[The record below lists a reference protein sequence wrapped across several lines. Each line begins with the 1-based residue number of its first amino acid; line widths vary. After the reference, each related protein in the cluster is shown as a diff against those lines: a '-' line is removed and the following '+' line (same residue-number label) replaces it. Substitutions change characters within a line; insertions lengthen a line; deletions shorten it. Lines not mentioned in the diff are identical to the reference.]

1 MARKQHV
8 PSPVRTE
15 YRQARYRT
23 VRKGLVWATLF
34 SAALVGLLLGWQETQ
49 NYLLRDAQFRVA
61 MPPDLGEESPNLEIH
76 GIKNAARA
84 QVAAPFNSDYGRSL
98 YMMPIRQRRL
108 QLLENPWI
116 AEASVTRI
124 WPNRVRVH
132 ITERAPV
139 AWIQIPGED
148 HSSRPALIDGDGN
161 ILHLQQPGDFKLPV
175 LAGVTPR
182 QEEEDRKL
190 RVHRFVKLLQDAGP
204 LAEKISEVDATDPG
218 NLKVMQDE
226 SGRVVT
232 LLLGDR
238 QFKRRLEKFRLS
250 FPEIQKRA
258 PESSIFDLRIEG
270 SILSVPQ
277 GPGQAEQI
285 IRVEVPRGV

>member
-1 MARKQHV
+1 MARKQ
-8 PSPVRTE
+8 PSPAPVRTE
-15 YRQARYRT
+15 DRQARYRT
-23 VRKGLVWATLF
+23 VRRGLLWATLF
-34 SAALVGLLLGWQETQ
+34 SFTVVGLLFGWQETQ
-49 NYLLRDAQFRVA
+49 NYLLRDGQFRVP
-61 MPPDLGEESPNLEIH
+61 MPADLGEESPNLEIH
-76 GIKNAARA
+76 GLKNAARA
-84 QVAAPFNSDYGRSL
+84 HVAAPFNPDYGRSL
-98 YMMPIRQRRL
+98 YMVPIRQRRL
-108 QLLENPWI
+108 QLLQNPWV
-116 AEASVTRI
+116 AEASVTRV
-124 WPNRVRVH
+124 WPNRVRVQ
-132 ITERAPV
+132 IQERVPV

-148 HSSRPALIDGDGN
+148 QSGRPALIDGDGN
-161 ILHLQQPGDFKLPV
+161 ILQLQQPGDFKLPV

-182 QEEEDRKL
+182 QAEDDRKL

-204 LAEKISEVDATDPG
+204 LAEKISEVDAADPS

-250 FPEIQKRA
+250 YPEIQKRA
-258 PESSIFDLRIEG
+258 PESNFFDLRIEG

>member
-1 MARKQHV
+1 MARKQ
-8 PSPVRTE
+8 PTPTAVRTE
-15 YRQARYRT
+15 DRQARFRT

-34 SAALVGLLLGWQETQ
+34 SVALVSLLLGWQETQ
-49 NYLLRDAQFRVA
+49 NYLLRDAQFRVP

-84 QVAAPFNSDYGRSL
+84 QVAAPFGADYGRSL
-98 YMMPIRQRRL
+98 YMVPIRQRRL

-116 AEASVTRI
+116 AEASVTRV

-132 ITERAPV
+132 ITEREPV

-148 HSSRPALIDGDGN
+148 QSARPALIDGDGN
-161 ILHLQQPGDFKLPV
+161 ILQLQQPGDFKLPV
-175 LAGVTPR
+175 LSGVTPR
-182 QEEEDRKL
+182 QAEDDRKL
-190 RVHRFVKLLQDAGP
+190 RVHRFVKLLQDAGT
-204 LAEKISEVDATDPG
+204 LAEKISEVDAADPG

-226 SGRVVT
+226 SGHVVT

-250 FPEIQKRA
+250 YPEIQKRA
-258 PESSIFDLRIEG
+258 PESTIFDLRIEG
-270 SILSVPQ
+270 SILSVPR